1 LFYYLFATSY
11 RRSRPL
17 SFIHLRAS
25 VKILSQLFFS
35 AFFNEIEGFFVTEQT
50 SSGLKAVA
58 DSSQSGSLMSTI
70 GKEKSE
76 LILYGLE

>member
-1 LFYYLFATSY
+1 
-11 RRSRPL
+11 
-17 SFIHLRAS
+17 LRAS